1 MPRTFMAARHLT
13 QQSAPILTAMDHPG
27 VPAARISEWLPARAA
42 AHPAPAWRA
51 LWLIPVVLAGA
62 IAAVA
67 TGPIAGVLAAGL
79 AAAVVWAWIS
89 VQGRLALRALGAV
102 RAGSQQAPRLFNLAE
117 GLSAA
122 AGIPVPSLWLIPD
135 GGPNALV
142 CRVRGP
148 VVAISRSLL
157 DGYTRTEL
165 EAVVAHCFVRLPSAR
180 ALSEAVALGP
190 LGDKIVPPVGF
201 SHDGAAAALT
211 RYPPAMAR
219 AIAKA
224 QPRSDRFSAFWF
236 VGDDAFHDPEPVRI
250 EMLLDL

>member
-1 MPRTFMAARHLT
+1 
-13 QQSAPILTAMDHPG
+13 MDHPT
-27 VPAARISEWLPARAA
+27 VPVAGISEWLPEHAVVRA
-42 AHPAPAWRA
+42 APAWRA

-62 IAAVA
+62 IVAVV
-67 TGPIAGVLAAGL
+67 TGPAAGVLAAGL
-79 AAAVVWAWIS
+79 AAAVLWTWIS
-89 VQGRLALRALGAV
+89 IQGRLALRALSAV
-102 RAGSQQAPRLFNLAE
+102 RVGPQQAPRLFNLAE
-117 GLSAA
+117 GLAVA
-122 AGIPVPSLWLIPD
+122 AGIPVPSLWLIPN

-142 CRVRGP
+142 CRLRGP
-148 VVAISRSLL
+148 AVAISRSLL

-165 EAVVAHCFVRLPSAR
+165 EAVVAHCFVRLPRAR
-180 ALSEAVALGP
+180 ALSEAVAFGL
-190 LGDKIVPPVGF
+190 LGDRIVPPVGL
-201 SHDGAAAALT
+201 SHDAAAAALT